1 MREKKKM
8 HSEKQTPIKKHSKVS
23 ATEQSSVKK
32 QQKKTVP
39 SSAHKNIL
47 AISDFPVPKEQRINL
62 KVNLLK

>member
-23 ATEQSSVKK
+23 ATEQSSAKK
-32 QQKKTVP
+32 PPKKTVP

-47 AISDFPVPKEQRINL
+47 AISDFPVQKEQRINL